1 MAYRKSTREILEEI
15 YDRYED
21 NTLNEEGPSGNRVE
35 TYEDGMAELRFFM
48 RNFVGAFKK
57 MEEYVLSKYSK
68 KEVAFL
74 QSKYAVLLKDLA
86 RILEE
91 DPKQDFNNSLAEEL
105 SDLIVMDYLKEVHNM
120 SNPKKEK
127 S

>member
-15 YDRYED
+15 YERYEGD
-21 NTLNEEGPSGNRVE
+21 SLQEEGPSGNRIE

-74 QSKYAVLLKDLA
+74 QSKYAELFKDLA
-86 RILEE
+86 RIIEE
-91 DPKQDFNNSLAEEL
+91 DPKQEFNNSLAEEL
-105 SDLIVMDYLKEVHNM
+105 SDLIVMDYLREVHNI
-120 SNPKKEK
+120 SDPKKQK

>member
-48 RNFVGAFKK
+48 RNFVGAFRK

>member
-21 NTLNEEGPSGNRVE
+21 NTLNEAGPSGNRVE

-105 SDLIVMDYLKEVHNM
+105 SDLIVMDYLKEVHNI
-120 SNPKKEK
+120 SPKKEK